1 MSKKTHKTK
10 SGGKVCISPSYGV
23 RGTPHRLTRWRPALP
38 VQQPQERVL
47 ATTWSW
53 IWTLLSSINSF
64 HAVHDFGSSY
74 QEKFW
79 SHLLT
84 EKQCLRMIRSEQGSW
99 STLQQQREVGTEASW
114 AAFVTHW
121 HTKCASGTKSCI
133 PLFHQTI
140 FATLERA
147 YPYSIKQSPLATSAF
162 LIQPWRTTVFSRPWL
177 YMAGGY
183 QVGLAGTRAQ
193 TLHQKATEAA
203 NSGTKENRNATL
215 SWLSIWSWLCGCVMI
230 HS

>member
-147 YPYSIKQSPLATSAF
+147 YPYSIKQSPLATSAS
-162 LIQPWRTTVFSRPWL
+162 LIQPVKDHCL
-177 YMAGGY
+177 
-183 QVGLAGTRAQ
+183 LQ
-193 TLHQKATEAA
+193 TLALY
-203 NSGTKENRNATL
+203 G
-215 SWLSIWSWLCGCVMI
+215 WWVPGGFGWD
-230 HS
+230 